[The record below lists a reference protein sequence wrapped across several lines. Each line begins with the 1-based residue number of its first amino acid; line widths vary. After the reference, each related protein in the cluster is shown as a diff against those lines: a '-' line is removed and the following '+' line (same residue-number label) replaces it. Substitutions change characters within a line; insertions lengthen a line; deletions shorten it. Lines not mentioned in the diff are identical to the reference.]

1 MPPYI
6 KLQSWPSPTDVVKLF
21 KLSGEQ
27 SVPFLRMVYVLTH
40 PDASQMLM
48 ILRGSAGTGKSLA
61 AQALLWYA
69 FQTEQT
75 HAIAIASYTW
85 RATLN
90 SSTLGNR
97 GSSTASFFGIDTY
110 SSDRLNVTPRVQARN
125 QHALADVRLV
135 IIDEFTFIS
144 QRHLCSIE
152 KSATM
157 TRRTLLLGPQDAASL
172 FAGLHVALVGDPYQ
186 HEPIASGSLFTGSW
200 ALMHHNSPPSHFNT
214 RGWSVW
220 TRFEEVYELHTN
232 FRIQDPHDPLLRCV
246 HSFMIHFS
254 ILIYHSLPCPKHP
267 IKLALHF
274 HYVMETR

>member
-1 MPPYI
+1 M
-6 KLQSWPSPTDVVKLF
+6 
-21 KLSGEQ
+21 
-27 SVPFLRMVYVLTH
+27 
-40 PDASQMLM
+40 A
-48 ILRGSAGTGKSLA
+48 
-61 AQALLWYA
+61 
-69 FQTEQT
+69 
-75 HAIAIASYTW
+75 
-85 RATLN
+85 
-90 SSTLGNR
+90 
-97 GSSTASFFGIDTY
+97 ASFFGFDTY
-110 SSDRLNVTPRVQARN
+110 SNDHLNVTPRVQARN

-152 KSATM
+152 KSASM

-246 HSFMIHFS
+246 HSYMIHHS
-254 ILIYHSLPCPKHP
+254 LLIDHSLPRP
-267 IKLALHF
+267 IRLALHF
-274 HYVMETR
+274 QYVMKTR